1 MNKSAN
7 LERRFGGHLMESLG
21 LRKQQ
26 EPTAKAAQDAP
37 PATDPA
43 EGRTRARNAGY
54 MDLSRIIPDPN
65 QPRKEFGQEAIDR
78 LAESFKKYGQLQP
91 IRARWEAGL
100 AKWIVVSGERRYRAA
115 IQAGLEQVACIF
127 IEGELTP
134 SEILQEQ
141 MIENCL
147 REDLKPIE
155 QAKAYRQLMDL
166 HGWTAKQLADEL
178 HISQAT
184 ISRSMAMLALPE
196 NLQNQVDAGSVPAS
210 AAYEIAKV
218 EDEAVRQDIVDR
230 IVAGSMTRDEVAD
243 AVRKSKRRSVRVGG
257 KGSGRL
263 KAIPK
268 PGPRSSSRV
277 IKTGANAKVIV
288 IFNRKTVAMVDVLV
302 ALKGAVSQV
311 EAELAAIGSQ
321 TTAA

>member
-1 MNKSAN
+1 MTKGAE
-7 LERRFGGHLMESLG
+7 LERRFGGNLMESLG

-26 EPTAKAAQDAP
+26 EATAKPTLDAP
-37 PATDPA
+37 PAAGPA

-54 MDLSRIIPDPN
+54 MDLNRIVPDPN
-65 QPRKEFGQEAIDR
+65 QPRKDFGQEAIDR
-78 LAESFKKYGQLQP
+78 LAASFKRYGQLQP
-91 IRARWEAGL
+91 IRVRWEASL
-100 AKWIVVSGERRYRAA
+100 AKWIVISGERRYRAA

-155 QAKAYRQLMDL
+155 QARAYRQLMDL

-184 ISRSMAMLALPE
+184 ISRSLALLALPE
-196 NLQNQVDAGSVPAS
+196 GLQDQVDAGSVPAS

-218 EDEAVRQDIVDR
+218 KNEAVRQDIVDQV
-230 IVAGSMTRDEVAD
+230 VAGSMTRDEVAD
-243 AVRKSKRRSVRVGG
+243 AVRESTGRSARAGG
-257 KGSGRL
+257 KGTSR
-263 KAIPK
+263 KAIQK
-268 PGPRSSSRV
+268 PGPRSSTRV
-277 IKTGANAKVIV
+277 IRTGGNAKVV
-288 IFNRKTVAMVDVLV
+288 VMFNRKNIATADVLV
-302 ALKGAVSQV
+302 ALKDAVSQV
-311 EAELAAIGSQ
+311 EAEIAAIENQ
-321 TTAA
+321 TTTAA